1 MGIWITLSVVAL
13 IPMILHL
20 PRFVTLL
27 RVKEAHPNRF
37 SGAFMSNRIV
47 TSTGW
52 ASDVGKRSEVHTS
65 GKISSTLGA
74 NMNVQSV
81 QGSVSSTTTIL
92 DNFFLTGAG
101 GTVQPFQLTDFDAQV
116 GNGHLVSVVWTVR
129 KFRKSGR
136 YIVVR
141 DHTTQQTYFCA
152 KAIRKSLTFP
162 FPPIYVAVLI
172 LMILPLPVVLFFG
185 LTAWAQEGLF
195 KRNGVT
201 ALVASLDAGAREM
214 PQQQASPR

>member
-1 MGIWITLSVVAL
+1 MRVWITVSIIAL

-27 RVKEAHPNRF
+27 RVKEAHPDRF
-37 SGAFMSNRIV
+37 SGAFMSNHIV
-47 TSTGW
+47 TLTGW

-65 GKISSTLGA
+65 GQISSTLGA

-92 DNFFLTGAG
+92 DNFFLTAAD

-116 GNGHLVSVVWTVR
+116 GNDHVVSVVWTVR

-141 DHTTQQTYFCA
+141 DHTTGQTYFSA

-162 FPPIYVAVLI
+162 FPSIYVAVLI
-172 LMILPLPVVLFFG
+172 LTVLPLPVVLFFG

-195 KRNGVT
+195 KRSGVT
-201 ALVASLDAGAREM
+201 PLVASLDAGAREM
-214 PQQQASPR
+214 PQAQPSQR

>member
-1 MGIWITLSVVAL
+1 MRVWITVSIIAL

-37 SGAFMSNRIV
+37 SGAFMSNRLV
-47 TSTGW
+47 SFTGW

-74 NMNVQSV
+74 DMNVQSV
-81 QGSVSSTTTIL
+81 QGSVSSSTTVL
-92 DNFFLTGAG
+92 DNFFLTSAD
-101 GTVQPFQLTDFDAQV
+101 GTVQPFKLTDFDAQV

-129 KFRKSGR
+129 KFRRSGR

-141 DHTTQQTYFCA
+141 DHTTGQTYFGT

-162 FPPIYVAVLI
+162 FPAIYIAVLI

-195 KRNGVT
+195 KRSGAT
-201 ALVASLDAGAREM
+201 ALVASLDAGAREL
-214 PQQQASPR
+214 PQKQPS